1 MSARK
6 IIWARIDRI
15 EGLFG
20 SIEAKLNQAADDKN
34 ALISMQREEIEAKM
48 SRSVLMMIER
58 SECS

>member
-1 MSARK
+1 M
-6 IIWARIDRI
+6 DRI

-34 ALISMQREEIEAKM
+34 ALISEQREEIEAKI
-48 SRSVLMMIER
+48 STSVLMIER